1 MLIPIDELT
10 EEQVRAWV
18 GELYGDGGTWELVID
33 STMCG
38 MRARILDPTCGAE
51 YVGISCAG
59 NETRQRLGAIRE
71 AVQELVTQMGLR
83 EECIEL
89 CDAPALGRIEGKCA
103 CPEHPLWWD
112 AKWWKWARAFQE
124 PTVLTPGKF
133 CPQCG
138 AYLCHGFSIPH
149 PMTREALEA
158 AAKAAEEATPDEH

>member
-1 MLIPIDELT
+1 MLVSIDELT
-10 EEQVRAWV
+10 EEQARAWV
-18 GELYGDGGTWELVID
+18 GELYGDGGTWEMVID

-89 CDAPALGRIEGKCA
+89 CDAPAPAPIRGKCA
-103 CPEHPLWWD
+103 CRVDPLRWNKHRKCWLPPLETYD
-112 AKWWKWARAFQE
+112 
-124 PTVLTPGKF
+124 LLPGTH

-158 AAKAAEEATPDEH
+158 AAKAAEEAEKTQ